1 MYVPI
6 TKAVSAPAPALSNK
20 AVKNNLVASVHD
32 SCSRKDGDKRKR
44 GTAYAACSTLVPLV
58 CESANKDLSVSEVCG
73 CPKLAVVLFCFFWL
87 RGGEPGTHR
96 TTIGFVQNGNK
107 NTLFICH
114 HTWGTVEAFPVLEN
128 VIS

>member
-1 MYVPI
+1 MIRVAEKMVIREKGEQHMQP
-6 TKAVSAPAPALSNK
+6 AVHWCL
-20 AVKNNLVASVHD
+20 
-32 SCSRKDGDKRKR
+32 
-44 GTAYAACSTLVPLV
+44 